1 MKMSIYFTQSLGQL
15 NKFNNFKRSILLGKL
30 NKIIIKRERIKMLT
44 GKLKLDKGTI
54 GIALI
59 GVLCFIF
66 FINIVGFINDKYSN
80 TSDEGYTLT
89 NTTNVSQYQNDSQ
102 DMSSYLELSN
112 VRPTHLNGLYNITGT
127 ITNTSSDRID
137 SIGDL
142 MINDSNGNLIRIKA
156 LEVKLEP
163 NQSMVFDEIVDT
175 DQMGYSVELQNF
187 ENFAE

>member
-1 MKMSIYFTQSLGQL
+1 
-15 NKFNNFKRSILLGKL
+15 
-30 NKIIIKRERIKMLT
+30 MLT
-44 GKLKLDKGTI
+44 GKLKFDKGTI

-89 NTTNVSQYQNDSQ
+89 NTTNISQYQDDSQ

-127 ITNTSSDRID
+127 ITNTSSDTID
-137 SIGDL
+137 SIGDFI
-142 MINDSNGNLIRIKA
+142 INDSNGNLIRIKA

-187 ENFAE
+187 ENFTE

>member
-1 MKMSIYFTQSLGQL
+1 
-15 NKFNNFKRSILLGKL
+15 
-30 NKIIIKRERIKMLT
+30 MLI

-66 FINIVGFINDKYSN
+66 FINIVGFINDKYST

-89 NTTNVSQYQNDSQ
+89 DTSNINQYQDDSQ
-102 DMSSYLELSN
+102 DVSSSLELSN

-127 ITNTSSDRID
+127 ITNTSSDTID

-142 MINDSNGNLIRIKA
+142 VINDSNGNLIRIKA

>member
-1 MKMSIYFTQSLGQL
+1 
-15 NKFNNFKRSILLGKL
+15 
-30 NKIIIKRERIKMLT
+30 MLT
-44 GKLKLDKGTI
+44 GKLKFDKGTI
-54 GIALI
+54 GLVLI
-59 GVLCFIF
+59 GALCFIF
-66 FINIVGFINDKYSN
+66 FINIVGFVKDKYST

-89 NTTNVSQYQNDSQ
+89 NETLSTYQDGSQ
-102 DMSSYLELSN
+102 DVSSYLELSN

-127 ITNTSSDRID
+127 ITNTSSDTID

-142 MINDSNGNLIRIKA
+142 VINDSNGNLIRIKA

-187 ENFAE
+187 EN

>member
-1 MKMSIYFTQSLGQL
+1 
-15 NKFNNFKRSILLGKL
+15 
-30 NKIIIKRERIKMLT
+30 MLT
-44 GKLKLDKGTI
+44 GKLKFDKGTF
-54 GIALI
+54 GLALI

-89 NTTNVSQYQNDSQ
+89 NTTNVSQYQDNSQ
-102 DMSSYLELSN
+102 DVSSYLELSN

-127 ITNTSSDRID
+127 ITNTSSDTID

-142 MINDSNGNLIRIKA
+142 VINDSNGNLIRIKA

-187 ENFAE
+187 DNMAE

>member
-1 MKMSIYFTQSLGQL
+1 
-15 NKFNNFKRSILLGKL
+15 
-30 NKIIIKRERIKMLT
+30 MLT
-44 GKLKLDKGTI
+44 GKLKFDKGTL
-54 GIALI
+54 GLALI

-89 NTTNVSQYQNDSQ
+89 NTTNFSQYQDDSP
-102 DMSSYLELSN
+102 DVSSSLELSN

-127 ITNTSSDRID
+127 ITNTSSDTID

-142 MINDSNGNLIRIKA
+142 VINDSNGNLIRIKA

-187 ENFAE
+187 ENMAE

>member
-1 MKMSIYFTQSLGQL
+1 
-15 NKFNNFKRSILLGKL
+15 
-30 NKIIIKRERIKMLT
+30 MLT
-44 GKLKLDKGTI
+44 GKLKFDKGTF

-66 FINIVGFINDKYSN
+66 FINIVAFVNDKYLN
-80 TSDEGYTLT
+80 TSNEGYTLT
-89 NTTNVSQYQNDSQ
+89 NETLSTYQDNSQ

-142 MINDSNGNLIRIKA
+142 VINDSNGNLTRIKA

-187 ENFAE
+187 EN

>member
-1 MKMSIYFTQSLGQL
+1 MKMNICCTRNLGQL
-15 NKFNNFKRSILLGKL
+15 NKFNNLKRSILLGKL